1 MTILSSYNRSL
12 FQDFESYLRTE
23 TDLVED
29 DIRLVSDENKS
40 SFITYELEPVFKL
53 SKIFQK
59 LLVTLLNQE
68 MGSLTTQLILN
79 LMTLPGKLK

>member
-1 MTILSSYNRSL
+1 MLILSSYNRSL

-40 SFITYELEPVFKL
+40 SFITYELEPVFIL
-53 SKIFQK
+53 SMIFQK
-59 LLVTLLNQE
+59 LLVTFLNQD
-68 MGSLTTQLILN
+68 MGSLTTQLLLN
-79 LMTLPGKLK
+79 LMTLPGKLN